1 MYHSLNVDI
10 FRIIQK
16 AIYKKSQ
23 SDGRKRVADNVQQD
37 FQQSFDNFF
46 FIIYRP

>member
-16 AIYKKSQ
+16 PIYKKSQ